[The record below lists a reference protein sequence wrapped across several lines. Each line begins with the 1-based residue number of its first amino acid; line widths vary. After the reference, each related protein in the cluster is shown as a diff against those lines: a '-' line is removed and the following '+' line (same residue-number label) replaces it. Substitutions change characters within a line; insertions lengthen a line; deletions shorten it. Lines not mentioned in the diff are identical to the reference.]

1 MRNST
6 RPPWRSPV
14 SCGTGRPGPSAG
26 PSTPSTVGR
35 AAPVPT
41 STCRWPTRSSAG
53 SPAPRAR
60 KASPRCSRSAL
71 RSGGRRDVGV
81 ASLAGARR
89 CAGPRPDPGRAG
101 RSRGGTAAAGLEGP
115 PRRVAPGTV
124 SGRRAG
130 GREPGRTD
138 GLGSPAAGRRLITEA
153 EFRGGATAFLAA
165 NAAPRPTVET
175 RWGEG
180 SDRVGLFRESTPEED
195 RRELAEARAW
205 RARCYDAGFGGLSGP
220 VEYGGRGLPQRFE
233 RIWAGLE
240 SGYDVPT
247 GANLFLVGLGMVA
260 PTILAH
266 GTEEAKQRYLAA
278 LWRGDLV
285 GCQLF
290 SEPGAGSD
298 LAAVSTK
305 AVPDGD
311 GWMVSGQK
319 VWTSGA
325 HYSDLGLLLARTSA
339 DPANRHHGLTMFLV
353 DMHGPG
359 IDVRPLRQMTGG
371 TSFNEVFL
379 TDVRIPDG
387 HRLGAADGGW
397 RVALTPLMDEGGASG
412 GR

>member
-1 MRNST
+1 M
-6 RPPWRSPV
+6 
-14 SCGTGRPGPSAG
+14 
-26 PSTPSTVGR
+26 
-35 AAPVPT
+35 
-41 STCRWPTRSSAG
+41 
-53 SPAPRAR
+53 
-60 KASPRCSRSAL
+60 
-71 RSGGRRDVGV
+71 
-81 ASLAGARR
+81 
-89 CAGPRPDPGRAG
+89 
-101 RSRGGTAAAGLEGP
+101 
-115 PRRVAPGTV
+115 
-124 SGRRAG
+124 
-130 GREPGRTD
+130 
-138 GLGSPAAGRRLITEA
+138 ITEA

-165 NAAPRPTVET
+165 NAAPRRTVEA

-387 HRLGAADGGW
+387 HRLGDVDGGW
-397 RVALTPLMDEGGASG
+397 RVALTTLMNERAAIGGGVASSGFSTTRRLFDLARHTGHDQDAIVRQQLARLWIRSQVTRYSRLRAAARPGAGSGPDPSHSIAKLFLAQTQSLMVDIATAVAGPQLAADTGEWGTYAWAEFVLGAPSGRIGGGTDEIQKNILAERILGLP
-412 GR
+412 RQ